1 MSQNYGEV
9 PSSEGTTTAGSTS
22 GKTEA
27 AKHEATEVKDTA
39 RAEAGHVIDTAKSEA
54 STVASEAKS
63 QVKEVYG
70 QTKQELTDQAATQQ
84 QRVADG
90 LRSIGDELHSLAQG
104 SENPGIAT
112 DLVRQAS
119 TRVSGA
125 SDWLAQRDPGSLVNE
140 VSSFARRKPGVF
152 IAGALIAGVVAG
164 RLARALGES
173 AKDEHDA
180 HSATDTTPTAPVGSV
195 PPRPPVP
202 PVAPAPEP
210 TPLYDDASRPAGAPA
225 SAAPFGGSPVS
236 DAAPYSEGIGEPRY
250 DR

>member
-9 PSSEGTTTAGSTS
+9 PSSDVTTTTGSTS
-22 GKTEA
+22 GKTET

-39 RAEAGHVIDTAKSEA
+39 RAEAGHVIDTAKQEA
-54 STVASEAKS
+54 SSVASEAKS
-63 QVKEVYG
+63 QVKHVYG

-104 SENPGIAT
+104 SENPGVAT

-125 SDWLAQRDPGSLVNE
+125 SDWLAQRDPGSLVDE
-140 VSSFARRKPGVF
+140 VKTFARRKPGVF

-164 RLARALGES
+164 RLTRALTES
-173 AKDEHDA
+173 AKVEHDA
-180 HSATDTTPTAPVGSV
+180 HAATDRTSTTPVGSI

-202 PVAPAPEP
+202 TVVPAPEP
-210 TPLYDDASRPAGAPA
+210 TPLYDTSRAVGTTAPA
-225 SAAPFGGSPVS
+225 EPFGAAPIS
-236 DAAPYSEGIGEPRY
+236 DGAPYSEGTGEPRY